1 MANLVNA
8 NAANAAQVVNGYAY
22 NRSLVKAGIL
32 HFGVGNFHR
41 AHLEFMTNMLLENN
55 TQQNWGICGAMIL
68 PGDERLYRALKKQ
81 DGEYTLTVCGRDDSI
96 QVYQLCAL
104 VELYWGIEEQEQILN
119 KIASKDIK
127 IITLTITEGG
137 YNISRQS
144 GEFMLDNAQVAHDI
158 QNPAKPVT
166 AFGYVAEGLRRRKA
180 AGNGPITILSCDNLQ
195 HNGNTARKA
204 FMTFIEAQD
213 KELAA
218 WMEENVT
225 FPNSM
230 VDRITPATR
239 PADIERL
246 NAQNGT
252 CDEAPVYCEDFIQW
266 VVEDNFAAGRPAW
279 ETVGAQMTD
288 DVTAFENMK
297 LSLLNASHTLLSY
310 PSFLGG
316 YRKVDAAMHDERIRK
331 FVRAFMDE
339 DITPYVPAPKD
350 TDLEEYKQC
359 LVERFG
365 NRMVSDQVARLC
377 FDGASKFPVYVM
389 PNLEKMIADD
399 ASGKRQD
406 VEFKRVAYLFAAYRH
421 YLKYQVD
428 DNGDAFEVADP
439 WLTVDDRKA
448 IESDNALDFLSISA
462 FTSTDLKA
470 AAHFVELYLK
480 MVEDIKAKGA
490 MKVLEEEIL

>member
-8 NAANAAQVVNGYAY
+8 NAANAAQVVKGYAY

-68 PGDERLYRALKKQ
+68 PGDERLYHALKKQ
-81 DGEYTLTVCGRDDSI
+81 DGEYTLTVYGCDDSI
-96 QVYQLCAL
+96 QVFQLGAL

-158 QNPAKPVT
+158 ENPAKPVT

-204 FMTFIEAQD
+204 FMAFVGAQD

-218 WMEENVT
+218 WMEEK
-225 FPNSM
+225 

-266 VVEDNFAAGRPAW
+266 VVEDNFVAGRPAW

-316 YRKVDAAMHDERIRK
+316 YRKVDAAMHDARIRK

-339 DITPYVPAPKD
+339 DITPYVPAPQD
-350 TDLEEYKQC
+350 TDLEAYKQC

-439 WLTVDDRKA
+439 WLTVDDHKA
-448 IESDNALDFLSISA
+448 IDSDDALDFLGISA

-470 AAHFVELYLK
+470 ASHFVELYLK

-490 MKVLEEEIL
+490 MKVLEDEIL